1 MNKGVIYIAMAFL
14 LIVVGILLIV
24 AYLFKDNFLSI
35 KKIAHLKRKMKMSQ
49 IEKRRFY
56 LISILAIISIFI
68 ALRAYNNRAEVKV
81 TAEDAS
87 YYGIVEAKIPT
98 NLKLEDLDILYED
111 LEENYPFFNVNKRL
125 QGKNWLD
132 NKKKH
137 KKLIKNTKN
146 DAEFF
151 VAMERILDDLND
163 SNLQIL
169 SGDDFEWNYKNTYEH
184 LVKSDNVNNFAIY
197 GALRNRH
204 VMYRYLFEGIENTK
218 LYSVDNLETKVLK
231 DNEIAYMKIK
241 AMAGFEELESDY
253 NKMKIFLK
261 DVEEYD
267 KLIIDIRGNGGGE
280 DDYWKGLVE
289 LLTDKP
295 LEAKY
300 YSFFKGGHRFDRD
313 AYKVEGVTTI
323 KQLDDEILKGFP
335 EEIKTDFSF
344 YKINDIKINP
354 LDGINFKSKIYLLV
368 DGDVN
373 SQAENFASF
382 AKDTSFATL
391 VGETTG
397 GNKVFED
404 IPIIYLRNSKF
415 AVSYSR
421 ELGINAD
428 GTINME
434 TKTTP
439 NIEVDSTMDED
450 FNKDKS
456 IQAVIND

>member
-1 MNKGVIYIAMAFL
+1 
-14 LIVVGILLIV
+14 
-24 AYLFKDNFLSI
+24 
-35 KKIAHLKRKMKMSQ
+35 
-49 IEKRRFY
+49 
-56 LISILAIISIFI
+56 
-68 ALRAYNNRAEVKV
+68 
-81 TAEDAS
+81 
-87 YYGIVEAKIPT
+87 
-98 NLKLEDLDILYED
+98 
-111 LEENYPFFNVNKRL
+111 
-125 QGKNWLD
+125 
-132 NKKKH
+132 
-137 KKLIKNTKN
+137 
-146 DAEFF
+146 
-151 VAMERILDDLND
+151 
-163 SNLQIL
+163 
-169 SGDDFEWNYKNTYEH
+169 
-184 LVKSDNVNNFAIY
+184 
-197 GALRNRH
+197 
-204 VMYRYLFEGIENTK
+204 MYRYLFEGIENTK

-439 NIEVDSTMDED
+439 NIEVNSTMDED
-450 FNKDKS
+450 TNKDKA
-456 IQAVIND
+456 IQAVIKD